1 MAKKQKKGTPETEH
15 ADPRFSAAL
24 VNPKFRKS
32 GKKTSGSGGD
42 NDDGVATI
50 EIDERFA
57 GVLTD
62 ERFSIP
68 GASIDKYGR
77 GKKKKKKKNDGVNEE
92 LSAFYRVKRA
102 DADATTAD
110 ANGGDVRK
118 DNSEAAIDDGTEA
131 SSSSDESSNV
141 NTESEN
147 NVEPEAEDPDARI
160 AYLTALSRGEIS
172 GSSSSGESSDE
183 SSSDDSGS
191 DSDSSDSEKNELEEG
206 GILVVPDKIAP
217 VTELTNEESPFLAV
231 LNMSWEHVRAVD
243 LLVLLSSFCLPG
255 SVKRVRIFPSDFGLE
270 MMENDALNGPQG
282 IWKMSSKKNGIDE
295 PNEDESSSNDEE
307 DEEDEEDE
315 GSIGEDSEN
324 SSVHLPS
331 NGTDEQIESDF
342 NPEKLREYEA
352 MKLKYFFAVAEFA
365 KPEFA
370 DVAYREVDGLELEH
384 SSSSLDLRAIPSA
397 DIDNILK
404 GREMRDECAL
414 VPSNY
419 EPPDFIVKALQ
430 LSNVK
435 CTWEEGDYNRESKLT
450 QYGVGNEAWEALQ
463 AGDDLK
469 AYLASDNSSDGENSD
484 EEGVD
489 EKNGKGTAMRRLLG
503 LDSDDDGNS
512 VKCDSSDDVTS
523 NIAEDNTESDSESKD
538 AGEQLKEVT
547 FVPKSF
553 DLENKIRSKLQ
564 EKDGKKDLTPWEKYL
579 EKRKDKRR
587 ERRQAKRNK
596 EKNSDDSDTEMY
608 DESDPVPDWAKEEL
622 EGDDFFAEESGGKV
636 EKETSSLRSEHP
648 EDSFEPIK
656 KNKASTKEEL
666 DLLLAGDSGE
676 EAAKDFDIRGIMR
689 IEKNKGKKLR
699 GKRKRKEDVKA
710 ADVSGT
716 AFKVDVDDDRFKA
729 LMDGQDHRF
738 GIDRTDP
745 NFKETPAM
753 RDILREQTKRRKK
766 GNKRKTTAANKG
778 VGSVSAKAE
787 DSSDLSL

>member
-1 MAKKQKKGTPETEH
+1 
-15 ADPRFSAAL
+15 
-24 VNPKFRKS
+24 
-32 GKKTSGSGGD
+32 
-42 NDDGVATI
+42 
-50 EIDERFA
+50 
-57 GVLTD
+57 
-62 ERFSIP
+62 
-68 GASIDKYGR
+68 
-77 GKKKKKKKNDGVNEE
+77 
-92 LSAFYRVKRA
+92 
-102 DADATTAD
+102 
-110 ANGGDVRK
+110 
-118 DNSEAAIDDGTEA
+118 
-131 SSSSDESSNV
+131 
-141 NTESEN
+141 
-147 NVEPEAEDPDARI
+147 
-160 AYLTALSRGEIS
+160 
-172 GSSSSGESSDE
+172 
-183 SSSDDSGS
+183 
-191 DSDSSDSEKNELEEG
+191 
-206 GILVVPDKIAP
+206 
-217 VTELTNEESPFLAV
+217 
-231 LNMSWEHVRAVD
+231 
-243 LLVLLSSFCLPG
+243 
-255 SVKRVRIFPSDFGLE
+255 
-270 MMENDALNGPQG
+270 
-282 IWKMSSKKNGIDE
+282 
-295 PNEDESSSNDEE
+295 
-307 DEEDEEDE
+307 
-315 GSIGEDSEN
+315 
-324 SSVHLPS
+324 LPS
-331 NGTDEQIESDF
+331 NDTDEQIESDF

-352 MKLKYFFAVAEFA
+352 MKLKYYFAVAEFA

-370 DVAYREVDGLELEH
+370 DIAYREVDGLELEH

-397 DIDNILK
+397 DIGNILK
-404 GREMRDECAL
+404 GREMRDECVL

-469 AYLASDNSSDGENSD
+469 AYLASDNSSDEENSD
-484 EEGVD
+484 EEGVG
-489 EKNGKGTAMRRLLG
+489 EKKGKGTAMRRLLG

-512 VKCDSSDDVTS
+512 VKCVGSDDDTS
-523 NIAEDNTESDSESKD
+523 NSVEDNTESDLDSKD
-538 AGEQLKEVT
+538 VGEQLKEVT

-553 DLENKIRSKLQ
+553 DLEKKIRSKLQ

-596 EKNSDDSDTEMY
+596 DKDDDSDDSDTELY
-608 DESDPVPDWAKEEL
+608 DESYPVPDWAKDEL
-622 EGDDFFAEESGGKV
+622 GGDDFFAEESGGKI
-636 EKETSSLRSEHP
+636 EKETSSLRSDHLEF
-648 EDSFEPIK
+648 SFEPIK

-716 AFKVDVDDDRFKA
+716 VFTVDVDDDRFKA

-766 GNKRKTTAANKG
+766 GNKRKTTATNKG
-778 VGSVSAKAE
+778 VESVSVKVE
-787 DSSDLSL
+787 DSRDLSLLVKRLKKKVEPNS